1 MTVSLSAGPLLRPV
15 NAEKRPSFVEEL
27 LRHFAKSPQ
36 SPEKLAGPA
45 LVLFLVPM
53 RESGIILWVFFFPG
67 QEKSRSYRP
76 AELKQLHTH
85 IHTHSQTHTHPHLG
99 VQTYHSSASHFLQVL
114 HITLSIYPS
123 IKYTLVSDL

>member
-27 LRHFAKSPQ
+27 LRHFAKSTQ

-45 LVLFLVPM
+45 PVLFLVPM

-85 IHTHSQTHTHPHLG
+85 IHTHSQTHTHTPRSADIPQFSQPFFAG
-99 VQTYHSSASHFLQVL
+99 FTYYPFN
-114 HITLSIYPS
+114 LSIH
-123 IKYTLVSDL
+123 